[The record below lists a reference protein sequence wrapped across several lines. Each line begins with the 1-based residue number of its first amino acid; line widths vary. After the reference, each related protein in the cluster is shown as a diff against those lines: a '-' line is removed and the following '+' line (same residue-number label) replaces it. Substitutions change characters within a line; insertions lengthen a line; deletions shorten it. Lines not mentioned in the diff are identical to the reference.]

1 VSTKARAGDPV
12 RRLLT
17 RLYSGDDPTARN
29 FRYALLGFDILTVV
43 YFIVTSMLVGS
54 QVFHA
59 IDLAIAGVLI
69 ADFFARLIVSPRPA
83 RFLTAATT
91 FIDVIVIVALIAPVF
106 LPNLAFLRIVRM
118 LRLLRSYHVM
128 RELRRIAWF
137 RRREELLNA
146 ATDLIVFVFLT
157 SAVVYVVEKPI
168 NPDVTNFIDALYFT
182 VTTLTTTGFGD
193 ITMSDTFGRLLAIV
207 MMFLGVALFFRL
219 AQAIFHPQKVRFDCP
234 DCGLQRHDPDAVHC
248 KHCGRTLNIPND
260 GW

>member
-1 VSTKARAGDPV
+1 
-12 RRLLT
+12 
-17 RLYSGDDPTARN
+17 
-29 FRYALLGFDILTVV
+29 
-43 YFIVTSMLVGS
+43 MLVGS
-54 QVFHA
+54 QIFHA
-59 IDLAIAGVLI
+59 VDLAIAGVLI
-69 ADFFARLIVSPRPA
+69 ADFFARLIVAPRPA

-146 ATDLIVFVFLT
+146 ATDLTVFVFLT
-157 SAVVYVVEKPI
+157 SAVVYVIEKPI
-168 NPDVTNFIDALYFT
+168 NPDVTDFVDALYFT

-193 ITMSDTFGRLLAIV
+193 ITLSDTFGRLLAIV

-219 AQAIFHPQKVRFDCP
+219 AQAIFTRRRSLRLP
-234 DCGLQRHDPDAVHC
+234 
-248 KHCGRTLNIPND
+248 
-260 GW
+260 